1 MIQRKQSIYLL
12 LSIAAFVASYFF
24 PFGQFA
30 QHELYAYHVKDLAGA
45 PVEGI
50 SHLWFH
56 APYAIAALVSAVAIF
71 FYSNRQKQMAVLR
84 LTFILFAASFALMAF
99 YIRGAAA
106 GLNDTDFM
114 PGVSF
119 FLVFVSFVLNMF
131 ALRAIKKDDML
142 VRSVD
147 RIR

>member
-30 QHELYAYHVKDLAGA
+30 QHELYAYHAKDLFGT

-50 SHLWFH
+50 NHFWFH
-56 APYAIAALVSAVAIF
+56 APYAVAALVSAVVIF
-71 FYSNRQKQMAVLR
+71 LYGNRPKQMAVLR

-99 YIRGAAA
+99 YIRGAASV
-106 GLNDTDFM
+106 LNDTDFM

-119 FLVFVSFVLNMF
+119 ILVFFSFLLNML
-131 ALRAIKKDDML
+131 ALRSIKKDEML